1 MDAPKGHI
9 SHRAALWFLVYC
21 APASLVLLGRIR
33 IGLPRLN
40 LGERVRDVSGIYWW
54 KAAPF
59 WRLTLGLALIG
70 SVTMQGASGSHARQ
84 PVRGVLFV
92 DCPSAPRVLC
102 QALVQSL
109 ATHATGHI
117 IRLDSAPA
125 GQDVKRVTLHIDP
138 DQDKLSAYL
147 SWQAPNGVS
156 ARGPVHRHGGQDVT
170 KSPVAARQF
179 TDVLVSK
186 SPKLHFILA
195 VTE

>member
-9 SHRAALWFLVYC
+9 CHRAVLCFLVYC

-33 IGLPRLN
+33 IVLLRLN
-40 LGERVRDVSGIYWW
+40 SGERVRDVSGRFWW

-59 WRLTLGLALIG
+59 LRLAFGLALIG
-70 SVTMQGASGSHARQ
+70 SVTMQGTTESHARQ
-84 PVRGVLFV
+84 PVREVLFV

-117 IRLDSAPA
+117 IRLDPSPA

-156 ARGPVHRHGGQDVT
+156 ARGPVHRHDGQDVT